1 MKEAMFWKP
10 LEEIAVQCLLC
21 PWECRISDGKKGN
34 CRVRKNIGGTLYSLN
49 YGKIV
54 STAIDPIEKK
64 PLFHFFPGSEILSI
78 ATVGC
83 NFHCKFCQ
91 NWDIS
96 QPDVISGEEMT
107 PQDVVD
113 IAIDRG
119 IKLIAY
125 TYTEPTIFF
134 EFAYETAKLAYKH
147 GIKNVFV
154 TNGYINPEPLKKIAP
169 YLDAANIDLKSMS
182 NTFYQKLCGVKGV
195 GPVLETIKLAHKLKI
210 HIEITNLLIPGRN
223 TSEAQIA
230 ELCEWVADLDKK
242 IPLHFSRY
250 FPAYKMTV
258 EPTPIETLEMAYKI
272 GKAKGLEYVYLG
284 NVQVGKENTYCPLCN
299 ALIIERETGKR
310 TKQNLNKGKCIKC
323 DYNIY
328 GAGFL

>member
-1 MKEAMFWKP
+1 MKEAMFWKS
-10 LEEIAVQCLLC
+10 LEGIAVQCLLC
-21 PWECRISDGKKGN
+21 PRECRIADGKKGN

-49 YGKIV
+49 YGMIV

-83 NFHCKFCQ
+83 NFHCRFCQ

-96 QPDVISGEEMT
+96 QPDAIIGEGMT

-134 EFAYETAKLAYKH
+134 EFAYDTAKLAHKH

-169 YLDAANIDLKSMS
+169 YLDAVNIDLKSMS
-182 NTFYQKLCGVKGV
+182 DTFYQKLCGAKGV
-195 GPVLETIKLAHKLKI
+195 GPVLETIKLAHKLNI
-210 HIEITNLLIPGRN
+210 HIEITNLLIPGWN
-223 TSEAQIA
+223 TSEAQIT
-230 ELCEWVADLDKK
+230 ELCRWVADLDKK

-250 FPAYKMTV
+250 FPVYKMSV
-258 EPTPIETLEMAYKI
+258 EPTPIETLEIAYKI
-272 GKAKGLEYVYLG
+272 GKAKGIEYVYLG
-284 NVQVGKENTYCPLCN
+284 NVSVGKENTYCPSCN
-299 ALIIERETGKR
+299 ALIIERDAGKR
-310 TKQNLNKGKCIKC
+310 IKQNLNKGKCTKC
-323 DYNIY
+323 GYNIY

>member
-10 LEEIAVQCLLC
+10 LEGTVVQCLLC
-21 PWECRISDGKKGN
+21 PRECRIADGEKGN
-34 CRVRKNIGGTLYSLN
+34 CRVRKNIGGILYSLN
-49 YGKIV
+49 YGLIV

-64 PLFHFFPGSEILSI
+64 PLFHFFPGSDILSI

-96 QPDVISGEEMT
+96 QPDAIIGEEMT

-134 EFAYETAKLAYKH
+134 EFAYDTAKLAHKR

-154 TNGYINPEPLKKIAP
+154 TNGYISQEPLKKIAP
-169 YLDAANIDLKSMS
+169 YLDAANIDLKSMKD
-182 NTFYQKLCGVKGV
+182 TFYQKLCGVKSV
-195 GPVLETIKLAHKLKI
+195 GPVLEMIKLMHKLKI

-230 ELCEWVADLDKK
+230 ELCRWVADLDKR

-250 FPAYKMTV
+250 FPVYKMTV
-258 EPTPIETLEMAYKI
+258 GPTPVKVLEAAYDT
-272 GKAKGLEYVYLG
+272 GKKEGIEYVYLG
-284 NVQVGKENTYCPLCN
+284 NVQAGKENTYCPSCN
-299 ALIIERETGKR
+299 ALIIERDAGKR
-310 TKQNLNKGKCIKC
+310 LKQNLNKGKCTKC
-323 DYNIY
+323 GYNIY

>member
-10 LEEIAVQCLLC
+10 LEGTVVQCLLC
-21 PWECRISDGKKGN
+21 PRECRIADGKKGS

-49 YGKIV
+49 YGRIV
-54 STAIDPIEKK
+54 STATDPVEKK
-64 PLFHFFPGSEILSI
+64 PLFHFHPGSEILSI

-83 NFHCKFCQ
+83 NFHCRFCQ

-96 QPDVISGEEMT
+96 QSDIILGEEMT

-113 IAIDRG
+113 IALEKG

-134 EFAYETAKLAYKH
+134 EFAYDTAKLAHEK

-169 YLDAANIDLKSMS
+169 YLDAMNIDIKSLEDV
-182 NTFYQKLCGVKGV
+182 FYQKLCGVKGV
-195 GPVLETIKLAHKLKI
+195 KPVLETIRLAYKLKMY
-210 HIEITNLLIPGRN
+210 IEITNLLIPGRN
-223 TSEAQIA
+223 TSEKQIA
-230 ELCEWVADLDKK
+230 ELCRWVADLDKR

-250 FPAYKMTV
+250 FPAYKMTAG
-258 EPTPIETLEMAYKI
+258 PTPVKTLETAYKI
-272 GKAKGLEYVYLG
+272 GKVQGIEYVYIG
-284 NVQVGKENTYCPLCN
+284 NVPDGKEDTYCPSCKTL
-299 ALIIERETGKR
+299 LVERKGRPKP
-310 TKQNLNKGKCIKC
+310 KQNLNKGECPKCG
-323 DYNIY
+323 YNIY

>member
-10 LEEIAVQCLLC
+10 LEEKAVQCLLC
-21 PWECRISDGKKGN
+21 PRECKITEGKKGN

-49 YGKIV
+49 YGKII

-96 QPDVISGEEMT
+96 QPDVISGEEMI

-134 EFAYETAKLAYKH
+134 EFAYDTAKLAHKH

-169 YLDAANIDLKSMS
+169 YLDAANIDLKSMKD
-182 NTFYQKLCGVKGV
+182 TFYQKLCGVKGV
-195 GPVLETIKLAHKLKI
+195 GPVLETIKLAHKLNI
-210 HIEITNLLIPGRN
+210 HIEITNLLIPGWN
-223 TSEAQIA
+223 TSEVQIA
-230 ELCEWVADLDKK
+230 ELCRWLADLDKK

-250 FPAYKMTV
+250 FPVYKMSV
-258 EPTPIETLEMAYKI
+258 EPTPVEVLEAAYGI
-272 GKAKGLEYVYLG
+272 GKKEGLEYVYLG
-284 NVQVGKENTYCPLCN
+284 NVQVGKENTHCPSCN
-299 ALIIERETGKR
+299 ALIIEREPGKR
-310 TKQNLNKGKCIKC
+310 VKQNLNKGKCTKC
-323 DYNIY
+323 GYNIY